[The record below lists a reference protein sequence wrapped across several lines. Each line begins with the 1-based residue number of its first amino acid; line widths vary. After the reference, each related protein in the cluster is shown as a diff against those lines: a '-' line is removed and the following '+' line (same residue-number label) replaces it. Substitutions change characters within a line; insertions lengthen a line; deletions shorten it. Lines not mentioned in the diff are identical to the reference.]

1 MTDFIERLM
10 KHATNG
16 EVLLFKRP
24 IEQKF
29 SLLFANMDGPN
40 EEEVVDFEFISNPQV
55 RREESLL
62 DQRTQFKFLIYPIC
76 RPFRAAS
83 SPPSATFVAATLAV
97 ATIAVPPSSLPF
109 RGQPRVT
116 AAPVPLT
123 ASSIR

>member
-55 RREESLL
+55 IDTGHGSK
-62 DQRTQFKFLIYPIC
+62 D
-76 RPFRAAS
+76 
-83 SPPSATFVAATLAV
+83 
-97 ATIAVPPSSLPF
+97 TI
-109 RGQPRVT
+109 
-116 AAPVPLT
+116 
-123 ASSIR
+123 